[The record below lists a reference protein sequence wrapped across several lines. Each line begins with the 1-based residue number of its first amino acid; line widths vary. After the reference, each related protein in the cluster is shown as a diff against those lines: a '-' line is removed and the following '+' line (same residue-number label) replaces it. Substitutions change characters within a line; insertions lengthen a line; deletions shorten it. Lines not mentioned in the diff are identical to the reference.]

1 MAVMNLVNPNGDFE
15 AGAVGWSMRGP
26 GGPIPAIVNNP
37 TRAFSGS
44 WCIRHAGAGELQ
56 DGAALSE
63 GEFPV
68 IPGQSITL
76 SAQVSPYDG
85 TAGTSGGVSLVWLD
99 ANKSIIRS
107 TGGNEVRRREGNGY
121 RLSIITS
128 VAPPNAVFVLPQL
141 LFNTSASNTVSV
153 IYIDEVKWDYVNLYS
168 LVLTSPTSG
177 ATYEHGSSVPLRV
190 TLTGS
195 APTRIDYVATNT
207 ATAEVSTIGS
217 STEAPFAVNVDSLE
231 AGTYQIKAIA
241 VYSGSY
247 NVTSATSTITIG
259 TPPVADTREFKA
271 SNSYTYLIGEN
282 FINLGGSMPPTS
294 RVLGVEVLVDY
305 SLDVLVRS
313 KDVDI
318 ASPAQANY
326 DVAFAVVNNGVLEAV
341 LVNNTGSTYAQVGA
355 PMSTAIPINRSDFT
369 MEEDGVSEGK
379 RFTVLNG
386 GKAAAVVGAEDQRFG
401 LAPEFGSTF
410 INYGVGIRFIP
421 NLSSIPSYADAGD
434 AVYRF
439 KVHSFKVR
447 VYFDAGS
454 VEYYFASA
462 DKTEVIKGKLTHYYV
477 YTGNFRT
484 NDASGVLQLTSELEQ
499 MEGTQRWI
507 GSDWTIHSSYPPTD
521 NNQIG
526 EVGEVQGELGM
537 KYNGLPTQQQVLGNR
552 SRYEFKTEN
561 FYGDPDLNSLYGVHG
576 LPRAFAYNGD
586 FFYKIYTQ
594 ADPEK
599 DSPRHVANHHGHLA
613 LGYYG
618 GRVDISVA
626 GEPYN
631 FNGVDG
637 ASSWAF
643 GDKVVGLLPLSGTI
657 LGVFG
662 AKSVWGISG
671 TTVDN
676 FATQVISPNMGAV
689 EYTITDMGFPVYA
702 NAYGIYTLNQIQQY
716 GDYLGQ
722 PMSQDISPWLRPR
735 LIRKLTSDKEVVC
748 AYPVRSKNQYRLCF
762 SDGYVTSMTLNG
774 RQTPTFSFQK
784 YFYTPEGDELPVD
797 LFSYPC
803 IVPAAISSELDEAG
817 EERIHIANIEAPLP
831 QPPAPDAPNLVFEVA
846 DLYYTET
853 GGV

>member
-1 MAVMNLVNPNGDFE
+1 MAVIQIPNADFSDGLDNWSTSVTGPGTPSVTWSATGGTNTPGCVLFTAFSDNAYGTLLMEEKYAIVPGKRITATAQGRIQEGSSGSSFRLGIVWYDVNGGQVGTTYGSQPRRSGIGGNVATSTASGFPPPGAVRANLTFWFDSGTGTTRMYADTFRWDAESPDVTLSSPNGETYAFGSIVPFRV
-15 AGAVGWSMRGP
+15 A
-26 GGPIPAIVNNP
+26 IPA
-37 TRAFSGS
+37 G
-44 WCIRHAGAGELQ
+44 LQ
-56 DGAALSE
+56 
-63 GEFPV
+63 
-68 IPGQSITL
+68 
-76 SAQVSPYDG
+76 
-85 TAGTSGGVSLVWLD
+85 
-99 ANKSIIRS
+99 
-107 TGGNEVRRREGNGY
+107 
-121 RLSIITS
+121 ITS
-128 VAPPNAVFVLPQL
+128 VEYFAQDQDLNETSVGTSIVAPWGIN
-141 LFNTSASNTVSV
+141 
-153 IYIDEVKWDYVNLYS
+153 
-168 LVLTSPTSG
+168 
-177 ATYEHGSSVPLRV
+177 
-190 TLTGS
+190 
-195 APTRIDYVATNT
+195 
-207 ATAEVSTIGS
+207 S
-217 STEAPFAVNVDSLE
+217 STLE
-231 AGTYQIKAIA
+231 AGSYTARA
-241 VYSGSY
+241 EVTLASGLVI
-247 NVTSATSTITIG
+247 NTNTTTFTVG
-259 TPPVADTREFKA
+259 TPPEPITREYKA

-282 FINLGGSMPPTS
+282 FIGLGGAMPPTA

-305 SLDVLVRS
+305 SLEVLVRS
-313 KDVDI
+313 KDVGVSD
-318 ASPAQANY
+318 PAEANY
-326 DVAFAVVNNGVLEAV
+326 DVAFDIINGGTVEAV
-341 LVNNTGSTYAQVGA
+341 LLSNSNGSYTQLGS
-355 PMSTAIPINRSDFT
+355 PMSSTLSIERTDFT
-369 MEEDGVSEGK
+369 VQEDGLSEGK
-379 RFTVLNG
+379 RWTVLSG
-386 GKAAAVVGAEDQRFG
+386 GQGQVVIGDEDELFS
-401 LAPEFGSTF
+401 LPPDFGSTF
-410 INYGVGIRFIP
+410 IDYGIGIRFTP
-421 NLSSIPSYADAGD
+421 NLGTVPSYAAAGD
-434 AVYRF
+434 AAYRF
-439 KVHSFKVR
+439 HVESFKVR

-454 VEYYFASA
+454 VEYYFASP
-462 DKTEVIKGKLTHYYV
+462 DKSQVLKGTLAAYYV

-499 MEGTQRWI
+499 MDGTQRWI

-537 KYNGLPTQQQVLGNR
+537 KYNALPTQQQVLDNR

-561 FYGDPDLNSLYGVHG
+561 FYGDPDLNSMYGVHG
-576 LPRAFAYNGD
+576 LPRAFAFNGD

-594 ADPEK
+594 ADAEK

-618 GRVDISVA
+618 GRVDISVV

-702 NAYGIYTLNQIQQY
+702 NAYGIYTLNQTQQY

-774 RQTPTFSFQK
+774 RQVPTFSFQK
-784 YFYTPEGDELPVD
+784 YFYAPEGVELPDD
-797 LFSYPC
+797 LFSYPS
-803 IVPAAISSELDEAG
+803 IVPAAVSSELDESG
-817 EERIHIANIEAPLP
+817 EERIHIAPVEKIVI
-831 QPPAPDAPNLVFEVA
+831 PDVQLVYAVA
-846 DLYYTET
+846 VAQLI
-853 GGV
+853 GG